1 MNGDAA
7 TKNAGTE
14 EFLQI
19 SFNILNTFGSK
30 LPVSLCIHDDEFQRV
45 IPLFAKDTR
54 LSQKKREQV
63 NDYCTEGNLFI
74 SKEDYTSL
82 AGHISQN
89 LGALL
94 TEHFLDETAAA
105 EIFYNGVLE
114 KVRSFYSNP
123 IGETLAELKTVLA
136 IFCEY
141 VWVDPNRWTYFFNTL
156 KRENDI
162 CCHSVNTLFVGTSI
176 YLKILYKPGEKMDLN
191 PLAMGLVLHDLG
203 MTQIPPAVV
212 TKKSKLLYKER
223 MRMQEHVDI
232 AEKMLNRL
240 EIRDEIVKTC
250 VFDHHERIDGS
261 GYPKGRRGD
270 TVKLE
275 ARVCA
280 ISDAFCGMISDRYHR
295 PGLNP
300 ILAAIILTESKTKY
314 DPALTSSLI
323 SFIIANNPEMKALLQ
338 DKAKMKQLRTIALQ
352 KAAQ

>member
-1 MNGDAA
+1 MSQD
-7 TKNAGTE
+7 TEIQNAGAE

-19 SFNILNTFGSK
+19 SFNILNTFGNK

-45 IPLFAKDTR
+45 VPLFAKDTR
-54 LSQKKREQV
+54 LSDKKQDQV
-63 NDYCTEGNLFI
+63 NSYCTEGNLFI
-74 SKEDYTSL
+74 SKEDYASL

-94 TEHFLDETAAA
+94 TEHFLDEAAAA

-123 IGETLAELKTVLA
+123 IGETLTELSTVLA

-141 VWVDPNRWTYFFNTL
+141 VWVDPSRWTHFFNTL
-156 KRENDI
+156 KREKDI
-162 CCHSVNTLFVGTSI
+162 SCHAVNTLFVGTSI
-176 YLKILYKPGEKMDLN
+176 YLKVLYKPGEKMDLK

-203 MTQIPPAVV
+203 MTQIPPAVL
-212 TKKSKLLYKER
+212 TKPTKLLYKER

-240 EIRDEIVKTC
+240 EIRDEIIKAC
-250 VFDHHERIDGS
+250 VFDHHERLDGS
-261 GYPKGRRGD
+261 GYPRGRRGD
-270 TVKLE
+270 AITLE

-280 ISDAFCGMISDRYHR
+280 ISDAFCGMIADRYQR
-295 PGLNP
+295 PGLNA

-314 DPALTSSLI
+314 DTKLTSSLI
-323 SFIIANNPEMKALLQ
+323 SFIISNNPDMKALLQ
-338 DKAKMKQLRTIALQ
+338 DKAKMQQLRTIALQ

>member
-1 MNGDAA
+1 MNEDAA
-7 TKNAGTE
+7 NQNSGAE

-19 SFNILNTFGSK
+19 SPNILNTFSGK

-45 IPLFAKDTR
+45 VPLFAKDTR
-54 LSQKKREQV
+54 LSDKKQEQV
-63 NDYCTEGNLFI
+63 NNYCNEGNLFI
-74 SKEDYTSL
+74 SKEDYASL

-94 TEHFLDETAAA
+94 TEHFLDEAAAA

-123 IGETLAELKTVLA
+123 IGDTLSELNTVLA

-141 VWVDPNRWTYFFNTL
+141 VWVDPNRWAHFFNAL
-156 KRENDI
+156 KREKDI
-162 CCHSVNTLFVGTSI
+162 CCHVVNTLFVGTSI
-176 YLKILYKPGEKMDLN
+176 YLKILYKPGEKMELN

-203 MTQIPPAVV
+203 MTQIPAATLQKP
-212 TKKSKLLYKER
+212 TKFLYKER

-240 EIRDEIVKTC
+240 EIRDETIKAC
-250 VFDHHERIDGS
+250 VFDHHERMDGS

-270 TVKLE
+270 AITLE

-280 ISDAFCGMISDRYHR
+280 IADAFCGMIADRYHR
-295 PGLNP
+295 PGLNA

-314 DPALTSSLI
+314 DPKLTTSLI
-323 SFIIANNPEMKALLQ
+323 SFIISNNPDMKALLQ
-338 DKAKMKQLRTIALQ
+338 DKAKMQQLRAIALQ

>member
-1 MNGDAA
+1 
-7 TKNAGTE
+7 
-14 EFLQI
+14 
-19 SFNILNTFGSK
+19 
-30 LPVSLCIHDDEFQRV
+30 
-45 IPLFAKDTR
+45 
-54 LSQKKREQV
+54 
-63 NDYCTEGNLFI
+63 
-74 SKEDYTSL
+74 
-82 AGHISQN
+82 
-89 LGALL
+89 
-94 TEHFLDETAAA
+94 
-105 EIFYNGVLE
+105 
-114 KVRSFYSNP
+114 
-123 IGETLAELKTVLA
+123 
-136 IFCEY
+136 
-141 VWVDPNRWTYFFNTL
+141 
-156 KRENDI
+156 
-162 CCHSVNTLFVGTSI
+162 
-176 YLKILYKPGEKMDLN
+176 
-191 PLAMGLVLHDLG
+191 
-203 MTQIPPAVV
+203 
-212 TKKSKLLYKER
+212 
-223 MRMQEHVDI
+223 
-232 AEKMLNRL
+232 MLNRL

>member
-1 MNGDAA
+1 MNND
-7 TKNAGTE
+7 TESQNAGTE

-45 IPLFAKDTR
+45 VPLFAKDTR
-54 LSQKKREQV
+54 LSSKKQELV
-63 NDYCTEGNLFI
+63 NNYCSDGNLFI
-74 SKEDYTSL
+74 SKEDYASL

-94 TEHFLDETAAA
+94 TEHFLDEAAAA
-105 EIFYNGVLE
+105 EIFYDGVLE
-114 KVRSFYSNP
+114 KVRAFYSNP
-123 IGETLAELKTVLA
+123 IGETLTDLSTVLA

-156 KRENDI
+156 KREKDL
-162 CCHSVNTLFVGTSI
+162 CCHAVNTLFVGTSI
-176 YLKILYKPGEKMDLN
+176 YLKVLYKPGEKMDLK

-203 MTQIPPAVV
+203 MTQIPSAV
-212 TKKSKLLYKER
+212 TAKTSKLLYKER

-240 EIRDEIVKTC
+240 EIRDETIKSC
-250 VFDHHERIDGS
+250 VFDHHERLDGS

-270 TVKLE
+270 AITLE
-275 ARVCA
+275 AKVCA
-280 ISDAFCGMISDRYHR
+280 ISDAFCGMIADRYHR

-300 ILAAIILTESKTKY
+300 ILAAIILTESKAKY
-314 DPALTSSLI
+314 DQKLTSSLI
-323 SFIIANNPEMKALLQ
+323 SFIISNNPEMKALLQ
-338 DKAKMKQLRTIALQ
+338 DKAKMQQLRTIALQ

>member
-1 MNGDAA
+1 MSSDTENQ
-7 TKNAGTE
+7 NAGLE

-45 IPLFAKDTR
+45 VPLFSKGTR
-54 LSQKKREQV
+54 LSDKKQELV
-63 NDYCTEGNLFI
+63 NNYCNEGNLFI
-74 SKEDYTSL
+74 SKEDYASL

-94 TEHFLDETAAA
+94 TEHFLDEAAAA
-105 EIFYNGVLE
+105 EIFYDGVLE
-114 KVRSFYSNP
+114 KVRAFYSNP
-123 IGETLAELKTVLA
+123 IGETLSELNTVLA
-136 IFCEY
+136 VFCEY
-141 VWVDPNRWTYFFNTL
+141 VWVDPNRWTFFFNTL
-156 KRENDI
+156 KREKDI
-162 CCHSVNTLFVGTSI
+162 CCHAVNTLFVGTSI
-176 YLKILYKPGEKMDLN
+176 YLKIIYKPGEKMDLK

-203 MTQIPPAVV
+203 MTQIPSAVSA
-212 TKKSKLLYKER
+212 KPSKLLYKER

-232 AEKMLNRL
+232 SEKMLNRL
-240 EIRDEIVKTC
+240 EIRDETIKSC

-261 GYPKGRRGD
+261 GYPKGRKGD
-270 TVKLE
+270 AISLE

-280 ISDAFCGMISDRYHR
+280 ISDAFCGMISDRHHR

-314 DPALTSSLI
+314 DTSLTTSLI
-323 SFIIANNPEMKALLQ
+323 SFIISNNPDMKALLQ
-338 DKAKMKQLRTIALQ
+338 DKAKMQQLRAIALQ